1 MKLYVVRHGES
12 VNNLKKIYTGW
23 QQAALTDKG
32 RADAKWAK
40 EVLSTVKIDKA
51 FSSDLIRAMETGSI
65 ALPDMTAELTDLLRE
80 VDVGNLAGQPLTT
93 VTDEMRERIATEGY
107 TFLDGESREDFR
119 ARVRKFMKVL
129 ESLPYENIAAFSH
142 RGWIIA
148 IIEEVLG
155 VHGISGRIKCDN
167 CAVAV
172 FEFNGKTWRL
182 CGLMNAG

>member
-12 VNNLKKIYTGW
+12 ENNLLKIYTGW
-23 QQAALTDKG
+23 QQAKLTDKG
-32 RADAKWAK
+32 RADAKWASS
-40 EVLSTVKIDKA
+40 VLSPVKIDKV
-51 FSSDLIRAMETGSI
+51 FSSDLVRAMETGSI

-80 VDVGNLAGQPLTT
+80 VDVGSLAGNPISA
-93 VTDEMRERIATEGY
+93 VTDEMRERIAAEGY

-119 ARVRKFMKVL
+119 ARVRKFMTGL
-129 ESLPYENIAAFSH
+129 EALPYENVAAFSH

-148 IIEEVLG
+148 AIEEVLG
-155 VHGISGRIKCDN
+155 IRGISGKIKCDN

-182 CGLMNAG
+182 CGLMNAV